1 MGANVHLTP
10 DQVRAIRRD
19 YAERNPNG
27 KFRYPV
33 LDVAVRHG
41 VSQTVVNRVAKTWG
55 LRRNCCS
62 GARAG

>member
-1 MGANVHLTP
+1 MSAPVALTP
-10 DQVRAIRRD
+10 DQIRSIRRE
-19 YAERNPNG
+19 YAERTPEG

-41 VSQTVVNRVAKTWG
+41 VSQTIVNRVAKTWG